1 MGAIK
6 PAPRNIGA
14 EVRTLAAC
22 GFTKQGVAQH
32 FGVSLPT
39 LNRWMEEDGEMQES
53 FNAGRED
60 ERQALHNALYK
71 RAIEKGDTVAS
82 IFLLKS
88 RHGYREGDQSDQSN
102 KVAIV
107 FNLPGAMKSTDYRA
121 SGVVVGTMEGS
132 IEDGDARATA
142 KRLPS

>member
-1 MGAIK
+1 MGALK
-6 PAPRNIGA
+6 PVPRNIAA

-22 GFTKQGVAQH
+22 GFTKQGVGQH

-39 LNRWMEEDGEMQES
+39 FSRWMDEDQELQEA
-53 FNAGRED
+53 FNSGCED
-60 ERQALHNALYK
+60 ERQSLHNALYRK
-71 RAIEKGDTVAS
+71 AMNGDTVAS

-107 FNLPGAMKSTDYRA
+107 FNLPGAATKEHYNPTGFAIS
-121 SGVVVGTMEGS
+121 TMEGS

-142 KRLPS
+142 KRLSS

>member
-1 MGAIK
+1 MGALK
-6 PAPRNIGA
+6 PVPRSIAA

-39 LNRWMEEDGEMQES
+39 LNRWMEEDGELQES

-71 RAIEKGDTVAS
+71 RAIEKGDVVAS

-107 FNLPGAMKSTDYRA
+107 FNLPGAATKEHYNPTGFAIS
-121 SGVVVGTMEGS
+121 TMEGS

-142 KRLPS
+142 KRLSS